1 MQNIVLIGMS
11 GCGKTTLGKLL
22 SRETD
27 RLFIDTDEQIRLMGY
42 DIKTV
47 FAQQGERYFRE
58 IEYTAC
64 QQAVLHRE
72 CVIATGGGVVTQ
84 PCTMEVLSEN
94 NFVVYIKRDIEKI
107 IMSANHQSR
116 PLFTSDAAVRQLFE
130 ARRSLYEK
138 YAHFVLENNESLQT
152 ALKRLSVVLRARG
165 L

>member
-1 MQNIVLIGMS
+1 MQNVVLIGMS

-42 DIKTV
+42 NIKTV
-47 FAQQGERYFRE
+47 FAQQGEAYFRE
-58 IEYTAC
+58 IEYAAC

-84 PCTMEVLSEN
+84 PRTMKVLSEN
-94 NFVVYIKRDIEKI
+94 SFVVYIKRDIEKI

-116 PLFTSDAAVRQLFE
+116 PLFTSNEAVRQLFA
-130 ARRSLYEK
+130 ARQSLYEE
-138 YAHFVLENNESLQT
+138 YANFVLENNESPQA
-152 ALKRLSVVLRARG
+152 ALKGLSAILRARG